1 MTWLERVRYS
11 VINRFDTTVPEGSRE
26 SAIELRMMAKS
37 ETHGSNRY
45 WALVE
50 LARAFDSYW
59 IYLMTQDQQ
68 WKRMCCTHYDNATD
82 WAKEAT

>member
-11 VINRFDTTVPEGSRE
+11 VISRYDTTLPEGSRE
-26 SAIELRMMAKS
+26 AAIELRRMAQA

-50 LARAFDSYW
+50 LARSFDCYW

-68 WKRMCCTHYDNATD
+68 WKRQCCMHYDNATD
-82 WAKEAT
+82 WAKEAA